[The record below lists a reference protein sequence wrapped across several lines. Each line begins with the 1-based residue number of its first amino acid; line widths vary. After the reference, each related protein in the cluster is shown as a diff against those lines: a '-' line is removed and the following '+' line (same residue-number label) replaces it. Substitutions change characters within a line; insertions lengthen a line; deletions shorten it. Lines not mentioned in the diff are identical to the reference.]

1 MSHLRQAV
9 ERLKRTAGAGGVTR
23 IVVANEG
30 ESSDEAL
37 AASGVKLGPND
48 TVLFVST
55 GINRRQA

>member
-23 IVVANEG
+23 IVIANEG

-37 AASGVKLGPND
+37 AASSVKPGPND